1 LIWAIYAF
9 FRKRR
14 DDRIESQRTKRQALY
29 LELVDTVHAI
39 RRAHIRDED
48 AEMWGYYTVVE
59 KVCLVFPREI
69 PDHFHTHNMSL
80 LYFLKSDAADDFFDG
95 LRESEEAA
103 FEKLLKIFREDLGLP
118 AAEMVSPIGP
128 PMD

>member
-1 LIWAIYAF
+1 
-9 FRKRR
+9 
-14 DDRIESQRTKRQALY
+14 
-29 LELVDTVHAI
+29 
-39 RRAHIRDED
+39 
-48 AEMWGYYTVVE
+48 
-59 KVCLVFPREI
+59 
-69 PDHFHTHNMSL
+69 MSL